1 MQNTMINNKERE
13 ALEKVVNAVDEFI
26 KAHEQTTVEQVM
38 KSSKVEKVH
47 ILLYMD
53 LVKDLICS
61 AKSVKSLIEESEE
74 KFIETVTDGGQM
86 TLDEVEKRL
95 MTSILMDLVMSK

>member
-1 MQNTMINNKERE
+1 MQNTMISNKERE

-26 KAHEQTTVEQVM
+26 KAHEQNTMEQIM
-38 KSSKVEKVH
+38 KSSKVERVH

-53 LVKDLICS
+53 LVKDLVCS
-61 AKSVKSLIEESEE
+61 AKFVKGLIEENEE
-74 KFIETVTDGGQM
+74 KFLEIVTDGGQM

-95 MTSILMDLVMSK
+95 MTSMLMNLVMSK